1 MPETKPAETRPV
13 SRVTAPCCD
22 GSASAALW
30 HRINGTDPC
39 DASRDAQN
47 AYHQEQWKNPAPRRK
62 AGRAPGEL
70 YGDELGAAVL
80 AHLIAHPVGLTSR
93 EIARAFGYRNPDGGA
108 SLRVLL
114 QLWKLFHVGKVGYV
128 VTPRLDGSAR
138 TTRRWSANT
147 SGEAGRA

>member
-47 AYHQEQWKNPAPRRK
+47 AYHQEQRKNPAPRRK
-62 AGRAPGEL
+62 AGRVPGEL

-93 EIARAFGYRNPDGGA
+93 EIARAFGYRNPA
-108 SLRVLL
+108 NQRLR
-114 QLWKLFHVGKVGYV
+114 
-128 VTPRLDGSAR
+128 AR
-138 TTRRWSANT
+138 AATTRRARGHLTTHT
-147 SGEAGRA
+147 SGPHAQPRRPLKN